1 MNKPK
6 LILVPGSGKQ
16 LDFLENRINLNEL
29 RILVMGSGLMN
40 VANYFYGINND
51 VELIVEDYDSL
62 MSSKFEQKS
71 GMQFNIKIMDFE
83 RTDYLDDTFDLVY
96 IQGAVT
102 NKRRNK
108 IIKDVKRILK
118 PEGFLCVG
126 EIFKLTENIPKF
138 VWDIFE
144 SSELNPFTKEDL
156 FSFYK
161 ERKFEFIDSVNLS
174 YTLKEY
180 YKENLNL
187 LNENIS
193 KLNSNEK
200 SYFKSILSKIS
211 HESNAYLKLGGDKHI
226 GFMTILL
233 KVIK

>member
-29 RILVMGSGLMN
+29 RILVMGSGLMG
-40 VANYFYGINND
+40 VANYFNGMNNN
-51 VELIVEDYDSL
+51 VEVIVEDYDSL

-71 GMQFNIKIMDFE
+71 SMQFNIKIMDFE
-83 RTDYLDDTFDLVY
+83 RTDYLNDTFDLVY

-108 IIKDVKRILK
+108 IIKDVRRILK
-118 PEGFLCVG
+118 LEGFLCVG
-126 EIFKLTENIPKF
+126 EIIKLTENIPKF

-200 SYFKSILSKIS
+200 SYFKGILSKIS